1 MDHQDLITHS
11 GIITRRVTG
20 TIYVSI
26 VAESACAACH
36 AKGVCGMSEMQEKVV
51 EINDAEHTKLAVGTP
66 VTVAMKRTTGL
77 KAVLFG
83 YFLPFVLLLTTL
95 FVAMGYYGNE
105 GKAGLLALA
114 ILLPYYLVLYML
126 RDKMKK
132 RFEFTILDT

>member
-11 GIITRRVTG
+11 GIITRRETG

-51 EINDAEHTKLAVGTP
+51 EINDAGHTELAVGTP

-77 KAVLFG
+77 KAVLYG

-95 FVAMGYYGNE
+95 FVAMGYFHNE

>member
-11 GIITRRVTG
+11 GIITRHQAG

-51 EINDAEHTKLAVGTP
+51 EINDAGHTELAVGTP

-77 KAVLFG
+77 KAVLYG

-95 FVAMGYYGNE
+95 FVAMGYFHNE

-126 RDKMKK
+126 RDKMKT
-132 RFEFTILDT
+132 RFEFSILDT

>member
-1 MDHQDLITHS
+1 MNHQDLITHS
-11 GIITRRVTG
+11 GIITRHETG

-26 VAESACAACH
+26 LAQSACGACH

-51 EINDAEHTKLAVGTP
+51 EINDAGLSELAVGTP

-77 KAVLFG
+77 KAVLYG
-83 YFLPFVLLLTTL
+83 YFLPFLLLMTTL
-95 FVAMGYYGNE
+95 FVAMGYFDNE

-114 ILLPYYLVLYML
+114 ILLPYYFGLYML
-126 RDKMKK
+126 RDKMKT

>member
-1 MDHQDLITHS
+1 MDNEDLITHS
-11 GIITRRVTG
+11 GIITRHETG
-20 TIYVSI
+20 TLFVSI
-26 VAESACAACH
+26 IAESACSACH

-51 EINDAEHTKLAVGTP
+51 EISDAHHAELTVGTP

-77 KAVLFG
+77 KAVLYG
-83 YFLPFVLLLTTL
+83 YLLPFVLLLTTL

-105 GKAGLLALA
+105 SKAGLLALA